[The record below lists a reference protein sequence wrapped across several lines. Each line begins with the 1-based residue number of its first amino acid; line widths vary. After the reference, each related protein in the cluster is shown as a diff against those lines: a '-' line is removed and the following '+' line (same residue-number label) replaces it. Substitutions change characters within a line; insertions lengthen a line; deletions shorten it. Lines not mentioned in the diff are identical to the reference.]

1 MPEARVPPELQ
12 VLFAKV
18 TMFTVTFPLTPAIA
32 LFVVW
37 SETKSD
43 IRRMLKYERRK
54 VPRRLAY
61 EHAIGPWYSILVV
74 QTILG
79 IVFSS
84 FFFAFSTGELEA
96 TYVHV
101 ITTLSALPHF
111 VATNSRKALAALELA
126 SSFFL
131 ARSSGHGRGAASLR
145 LTAKPP
151 LVLVYVCRVHRYSSE
166 AAQAFRRMLGDIFSV
181 HMSPCHTIGP
191 SKPLPPR
198 KPSCRF
204 FPVSW
209 YWLVRVSSVWRAH
222 VAC

>member
-1 MPEARVPPELQ
+1 MPEARVPPGLQ

-111 VATNSRKALAALELA
+111 VATNSRKALAALEPPCL
-126 SSFFL
+126 L
-131 ARSSGHGRGAASLR
+131 ARSSGHGRGHGRGAASLR

-191 SKPLPPR
+191 SKLNPPN
-198 KPSCRF
+198 CVL
-204 FPVSW
+204 VSAAPA
-209 YWLVRVSSVWRAH
+209 LNPIG
-222 VAC
+222 

>member
-1 MPEARVPPELQ
+1 MPEARVPPGLQ

-111 VATNSRKALAALELA
+111 VATNSRQALAALELA
-126 SSFFL
+126 SSFFGTIKWSRPWSSVSSPHGQAAAGPRVCVSRAQVL
-131 ARSSGHGRGAASLR
+131 VGGGAGVPAHARRHLLGAHEPVPHHRPVQAPPTKLRLGLRGARS
-145 LTAKPP
+145 
-151 LVLVYVCRVHRYSSE
+151 
-166 AAQAFRRMLGDIFSV
+166 
-181 HMSPCHTIGP
+181 
-191 SKPLPPR
+191 
-198 KPSCRF
+198 
-204 FPVSW
+204 
-209 YWLVRVSSVWRAH
+209 
-222 VAC
+222 

>member
-1 MPEARVPPELQ
+1 MPEARVPPGLQ

-126 SSFFL
+126 SSSLWHDQVVTAVEQRLF
-131 ARSSGHGRGAASLR
+131 ASRPSRRWSS
-145 LTAKPP
+145 
-151 LVLVYVCRVHRYSSE
+151 C
-166 AAQAFRRMLGDIFSV
+166 M
-181 HMSPCHTIGP
+181 C
-191 SKPLPPR
+191 
-198 KPSCRF
+198 
-204 FPVSW
+204 
-209 YWLVRVSSVWRAH
+209 
-222 VAC
+222 VACTGTRRRRRRRSGAC